1 MLSPDDVFAAAQDEI
16 AYAYERMPFFRRH
29 MEDAG
34 VRPGD
39 IGRPG
44 DLPRIPPTDKTW
56 YRKGF
61 PGGVLTEGVTLSDP
75 RLRHLSS
82 SGTADERLL
91 TVEWNALWVKR
102 CLDACKVHPGIRRGL
117 RAERHCYYIPASC
130 AEASCAGP
138 AAHAPHANP
147 ESAQDRGASASAAHA
162 PHANP
167 ESAQDRG
174 ASAPA
179 DAGRPRP
186 VAGGLMLPA
195 FHDLLATDERMVDE
209 SLRALERFRPSLYMV
224 SPAHLAFLARR
235 MSERGFHPP
244 AAPILATYSLCG
256 ILARRQILAA
266 FPAET
271 AFSEVVGMSELGF
284 LAAECPRGGLHL
296 NSEAFLCELRTGG
309 RAAEPGELAE
319 LVVTTIDGGCSPH
332 VRYRTGDAYRLVAKP
347 CPCGHGSPLVRMEGR
362 IRNLLMRKGRAVRT
376 PRELDETVGD
386 CDWLRLYKMEQTG
399 EEAFSFS
406 YIPAEGRADRAPEL
420 AQRLK
425 ERLGTDV
432 RLSLRSVE
440 YLPAARSGKFM
451 ECESRVA
458 AEGLR
463 L

>member
-138 AAHAPHANP
+138 
-147 ESAQDRGASASAAHA
+147 AAHA

-362 IRNLLMRKGRAVRT
+362 IRNLLMRKGRAVLT